1 MRRAVAALVIVVVI
15 VIAAAV
21 VNLLT
26 HGVSARDQPTR
37 PEIVLART
45 MRHLAVPAKLRSLT
59 NPIPASAAA
68 LQQGRE
74 HFADH
79 CAQCHGNDGR
89 GQTEMGRSL
98 YPRAPDMTLPE
109 TQKLSDGELF
119 AIIRNGVRLTGMPGW
134 AGEHSEQ
141 DDWKLVLF
149 IRHLPRMTKEEAE
162 SMKALNPVSPTDMRE
177 EQDEREFLSGGD
189 SHK

>member
-1 MRRAVAALVIVVVI
+1 MVVVLITAALANV
-15 VIAAAV
+15 
-21 VNLLT
+21 LM

-37 PEIVLART
+37 PEVMFART
-45 MRHLAVPAKLRSLT
+45 LRHFAVPMNLRSAK
-59 NPIPASAAA
+59 NPFPMSAAA
-68 LQQGRE
+68 LQEGRE

-134 AGEHSEQ
+134 GGEHSEQ

-149 IRHLPRMTKEEAE
+149 IRHLPQMTKEEAE
-162 SMKALNPVSPTDMRE
+162 SMKMLNPVSPMEMRE
-177 EQDEREFLSGGD
+177 EQEEREFLSGGET
-189 SHK
+189 HK

>member
-1 MRRAVAALVIVVVI
+1 MRRAVAILVIVVV
-15 VIAAAV
+15 VAIAAAV
-21 VNLLT
+21 VSLLM

-37 PEIVLART
+37 AEVVLART
-45 MRHLAVPAKLRSLT
+45 MRHFAVPMKLRSLR
-59 NPIPASAAA
+59 NPIPVSAAA
-68 LQQGRE
+68 LQEGRE

-98 YPRAPDMTLPE
+98 YPPAPDMTQPE
-109 TQKLSDGELF
+109 TQELSDGELF

-141 DDWKLVLF
+141 DEWKLVLF

-162 SMKALNPVSPTDMRE
+162 SMKALNSVSPMEMRE
-177 EQDEREFLSGGD
+177 EQDERDFLSGGD
-189 SHK
+189 SRK